1 MKRFYYS
8 ARISIKDAPRL
19 NFPCFMAHR
28 RSYSNLLSADR
39 ANRANRMT
47 RGRSFSNVTRNMT
60 VSAASRK
67 SLKRET
73 SKADK
78 AFLWDNGVKLERK
91 AGKCLLWVLKA
102 CPHRTIQGRRAG
114 FSIDDCGDEP
124 LAVEGIRS
132 YPSQSLMRQ
141 MKVGDRVLIL
151 HAASDSPSIAGIVTV
166 SREKSPDYSACDN
179 NSPYYDIR
187 QGNCYA
193 RNVDID
199 RLDFISIH
207 VTLERKF
214 NSPVGLGRIRSAQH
228 EHIFD
233 SMQVLKQPQ
242 MIVSSIGQDAWDA
255 IVAIDAAQSFMNA
268 KEPTL

>member
-1 MKRFYYS
+1 
-8 ARISIKDAPRL
+8 
-19 NFPCFMAHR
+19 
-28 RSYSNLLSADR
+28 
-39 ANRANRMT
+39 
-47 RGRSFSNVTRNMT
+47 
-60 VSAASRK
+60 
-67 SLKRET
+67 
-73 SKADK
+73 
-78 AFLWDNGVKLERK
+78 
-91 AGKCLLWVLKA
+91 
-102 CPHRTIQGRRAG
+102 
-114 FSIDDCGDEP
+114 
-124 LAVEGIRS
+124 
-132 YPSQSLMRQ
+132 